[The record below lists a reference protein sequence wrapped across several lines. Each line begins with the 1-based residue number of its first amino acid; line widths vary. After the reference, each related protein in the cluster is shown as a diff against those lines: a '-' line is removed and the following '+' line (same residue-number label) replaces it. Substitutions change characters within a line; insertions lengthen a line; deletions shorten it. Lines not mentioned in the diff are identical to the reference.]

1 MAIFEA
7 AIPTILAHEGGYV
20 NDPDDPGGETNYG
33 ISRRAHPDV
42 DIAAL
47 SRDAAAEIYRRDYW
61 QPNGYGRIDDQA
73 LATKVFD
80 FAVNMGPSRSH
91 RLLQQ
96 AVNLLGPVCRVCG
109 AGRGRSACACPHAD
123 RLRVDGVLGPLSF
136 AAVNE
141 ADARRLVRALENE
154 AARRYHAIASG
165 PRGKFLKGWLN
176 RCYS

>member
-1 MAIFEA
+1 MATFEA

-42 DIAAL
+42 DIATL
-47 SRDAAAEIYRRDYW
+47 SRDDAAKIYRRDYW
-61 QPNGYGRIDDQA
+61 EPNGYGRIDDQA

-80 FAVNMGPSRSH
+80 FAVNMGPARSH

-96 AVNLLGPVCRVCG
+96 AVNLLRPACRVCG
-109 AGRGRSACACPHAD
+109 AGRG

-136 AAVNE
+136 SAVNE
-141 ADARRLVRALENE
+141 ADARRLVRALESE